1 MKLIRLFT
9 RGLVASLTLWA
20 CFSATAEPAA
30 AKLHVMLQGSSADAM
45 RELVRAHKGHLTH
58 YLPIIK
64 AVGAEL
70 DRSQLDAILA
80 TGKVSRHIDDLS
92 VKPLEPDA
100 PGSSDCDVGGALQ
113 LDFHPGGFSWRLYN
127 KTDKPA
133 RLKHL
138 TFNWPP
144 ELGNLKALSIGSARI
159 DFKAP
164 DEPGELEH
172 HFTDEQAPAIA
183 GMQVIRADFERAT
196 PVLGPAGQAQIELE
210 ASFDENCSAS
220 TVPAY
225 ANNHDDFHYST
236 VAEADSLHLHGIR
249 GQGVTV
255 AVLDS
260 GLWEHPALVN
270 NTEGKNRLLA
280 RYDAIADARVDEA
293 FDESGHGTHLTSVL
307 AHSGP
312 TLAAGRPTGSFKGI
326 APDVSLVTVK
336 AFNIEGQGDM
346 LDIVRGVQWVI
357 DNREKYRIR
366 ILNLSFASRPRW
378 PYFLDPVNQAVME
391 AWNQGIVVVAAAGN
405 EGPEPMTVGSPGNL
419 PYIITVGAVTDS
431 WTPIDRSDDYIPDF
445 SSRGPTPEGHIKPDL
460 VAPGGHITGITRP
473 GSSLTKDHPE
483 YELSSGEFVMTGS
496 SQAAALVS
504 GLAALLLQLEPELAP
519 DNVKCMLTSSAELA
533 INRDGLLA
541 YSPFQQGHGQVN
553 LTRAITLGDRDCG
566 NSGLD
571 LKKDIAG
578 DEHYEGP
585 AIVNEAGEVSLPGL
599 ESMLSASSPA
609 KGHSDTRVWGVKAH
623 IERLPADAP
632 PETGGPFDW
641 LKVYESE
648 KARIEALGS
657 GNGR

>member
-1 MKLIRLFT
+1 MTLIRLLS
-9 RGLVASLTLWA
+9 RGLVASVTLWA
-20 CFSATAEPAA
+20 CSWATAEPTA
-30 AKLHVMLQGSSADAM
+30 AKLHVMLQGPSADAM
-45 RELVRAHKGHLTH
+45 RQLVREHRGSLTH
-58 YLPIIK
+58 YLPVIN

-80 TGKVSRHIDDLS
+80 TGQVTRHIDDLS
-92 VKPLEPDA
+92 VRPLEPDA
-100 PGSSDCDVGGALQ
+100 PGTPDCDVGGALQ
-113 LDFHPGGFSWRLYN
+113 FDFHPGGFSWRLYN
-127 KTDKPA
+127 KTTRPA

-138 TFNWPP
+138 ALNWPP
-144 ELGNLKALSIGSARI
+144 ELGNLKALSIGKARLEL
-159 DFKAP
+159 KAA
-164 DEPGELEH
+164 DKPGKLEH
-172 HFTDEQAPAIA
+172 QFTDEQAPAITGTQA
-183 GMQVIRADFERAT
+183 IRADFERDT
-196 PVLGPAGQAQIELE
+196 PVLGPAGQAQFELQ
-210 ASFDENCSAS
+210 ASFADNCSAS
-220 TVPAY
+220 SVAAY
-225 ANNHDDFHYST
+225 ANNHDDFYYSS
-236 VAEADSLHLHGIR
+236 VAEADRLHLHGIR

-270 NTEGKNRLLA
+270 NTEGKNRVLA
-280 RYDAIADARVDEA
+280 RYDAIADARVDVA

-312 TLAAGRPTGSFKGI
+312 TLVAGKPTGSYKGI

-357 DNREKYRIR
+357 DNREKYGIG

-378 PYFLDPVNQAVME
+378 PYFLDPVNQAVMQ
-391 AWNQGIVVVAAAGN
+391 AWNAGIVVVAAAGN

-473 GSSLTKDHPE
+473 GSSLTTEHPE

-504 GLAALLLQLEPELAP
+504 GLAALLLQLEPGLQP

-541 YSPFQQGHGQVN
+541 YSPFQQGHGLVS

-571 LKKDIAG
+571 LKRDIAG
-578 DEHYEGP
+578 EEHYEGP
-585 AIVNEAGEVSLPGL
+585 AIVNEAGDVSLPGL
-599 ESMLSASSPA
+599 ESMLSPSSPA
-609 KGHSDTRVWGVKAH
+609 KGLSDTRVWGVKAH
-623 IERLPADAP
+623 IERLPPDTHP
-632 PETGGPFDW
+632 KTGGPFDW
-641 LKVYESE
+641 LKVYENE